1 MADLSSPRILVV
13 DDVRGVRESIR
24 IALED
29 AGYET
34 TVAEDG
40 CQALKLLS
48 SHSFEIVVT
57 DLWMP
62 GVDGISLI
70 KRLRSE
76 KPDLRV
82 FAMTG
87 GGPRM
92 TIETATSL
100 AEVWGAEEIFV
111 KPFDE
116 TLLVAA
122 IKGVGR

>member
-1 MADLSSPRILVV
+1 MQSPCRILVI
-13 DDVRGVRESIR
+13 DDVLGVRESIR
-24 IALED
+24 IALSA

-34 TVAEDG
+34 VVAENG
-40 CQALKLLS
+40 QQALELLS
-48 SHSFEIVVT
+48 YGSFDIVVT
-57 DLWMP
+57 DIWMP
-62 GVDGISLI
+62 GVDGIALI

-76 KPDLRV
+76 RPHLRV

-100 AEVWGAEEIFV
+100 AEVWGAEEVFV

-116 TLLVAA
+116 ALLIAA
-122 IKGVGR
+122 IEGKGH

>member
-1 MADLSSPRILVV
+1 MQNSRRVLVV
-13 DDVRGVRESIR
+13 DDVLGVRESIR
-24 IALED
+24 IALQA

-40 CQALKLLS
+40 RQALELLS
-48 SHSFEIVVT
+48 SRSFDIVVT

-62 GVDGISLI
+62 GLDGISLI

-76 KPDLRV
+76 QPDLRV

-92 TIETATSL
+92 SIETATSL

-116 TLLVAA
+116 ALLIGA
-122 IKGVGR
+122 IEGKSR

>member
-1 MADLSSPRILVV
+1 MQSPYRILVI
-13 DDVRGVRESIR
+13 DDVLGVRESIR
-24 IALED
+24 IALSD

-34 TVAEDG
+34 VVAANG
-40 CQALKLLS
+40 QQALELLS
-48 SHSFEIVVT
+48 SASFDVVVT
-57 DLWMP
+57 DIWMP

-70 KRLRSE
+70 KRLRRE
-76 KPDLRV
+76 QPHLRV

-100 AEVWGAEEIFV
+100 AEVWGAEEVFV

-116 TLLVAA
+116 ALLIAA
-122 IKGVGR
+122 IQENGH